1 MQLRLLRLF
10 LGFASITW
18 GVSVFGIFVSWSAAS
33 QLLQK
38 LGAHPIAYDRML
50 DYWLRMTAGAFT
62 LIGCWCL
69 ILMVWPKKYYIA
81 IPWFGAFMFIE
92 GIVLLVH
99 GLRLSLPPFPFYAD
113 IAACFVC
120 GGGILYLSRCARPEE
135 KKS

>member
-1 MQLRLLRLF
+1 
-10 LGFASITW
+10 
-18 GVSVFGIFVSWSAAS
+18 VSVFGIFVSWSAAS

-38 LGAHPIAYDRML
+38 LGAQPIAYDRML